1 MKRILLLPFC
11 LSKEEQDA
19 IDRMAAESGYA
30 VVVARSTARALAEV
44 RRHAGRG
51 TREPVRIVGV
61 VCDGR
66 ARKVW
71 AGLVLLKL
79 RQRGKMALGLA
90 TRRIELARVGIIGGT
105 KTAFGRR
112 DCRIGFN
119 VADREGLRRA
129 LAGDGTFMIL

>member
-1 MKRILLLPFC
+1 MKKILLLPFC
-11 LSKEEQDA
+11 LAQAEQDA

-30 VVVARSTARALAEV
+30 VVVARSTARALVEV

-51 TREPVRIVGV
+51 SREPVRIVGV

-66 ARKVW
+66 VRKVW

-79 RQRGKMALGLA
+79 RQWGKMGLGLPS
-90 TRRIELARVGIIGGT
+90 RRIELARGGIIGGT
-105 KTAFGRR
+105 KSVFGRR
-112 DCRIGFN
+112 NCRIGQN

-129 LAGDGTFMIL
+129 LAGGDTFMIL